1 MNQFVLI
8 GSFGMAIFAAIIG
21 WFFESYFQSEA
32 IVTFWLALLLLPLLG
47 LNRLRS
53 SSLRGL
59 RHIVLSQIP
68 EMILRPLLFMILI
81 GVFYLFYGDRFKAPC
96 AMSLQVI
103 TTTIVFFF
111 SAWLLSLRLPQN
123 VKDARSSYDTK
134 NWLTSLLPFL
144 VIGGIGIV
152 NERTDIL
159 MLGALKGVKSV
170 GVYQVVLRGANL
182 IPFFL
187 YSVNDV
193 LAPNISKLYIDN
205 DMSSL
210 QNIITT
216 SARIVFLFTLPVA
229 FVMIFFGKWLITL
242 FFGAEFAYGALPLS
256 ILSAAHLITVSMG
269 CTIILLNMTY
279 NERET
284 LKVFIIAAS
293 LNIILNAI
301 LIPNFGINGAAIA
314 TSVSFVFLNL
324 ISVIKVI
331 KKIGIHTTVFGKL
344 IL

>member
-1 MNQFVLI
+1 
-8 GSFGMAIFAAIIG
+8 
-21 WFFESYFQSEA
+21 
-32 IVTFWLALLLLPLLG
+32 
-47 LNRLRS
+47 
-53 SSLRGL
+53 
-59 RHIVLSQIP
+59 
-68 EMILRPLLFMILI
+68 
-81 GVFYLFYGDRFKAPC
+81 
-96 AMSLQVI
+96 
-103 TTTIVFFF
+103 
-111 SAWLLSLRLPQN
+111 
-123 VKDARSSYDTK
+123 
-134 NWLTSLLPFL
+134 
-144 VIGGIGIV
+144 
-152 NERTDIL
+152 
-159 MLGALKGVKSV
+159 
-170 GVYQVVLRGANL
+170 VYQVVLRGANL